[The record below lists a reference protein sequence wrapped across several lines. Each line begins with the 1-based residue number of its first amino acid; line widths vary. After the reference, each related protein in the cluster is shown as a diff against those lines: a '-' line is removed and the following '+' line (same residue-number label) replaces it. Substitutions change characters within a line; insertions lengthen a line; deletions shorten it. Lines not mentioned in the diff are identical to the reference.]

1 MSAHLREFMLSLEAE
16 TDGKKA
22 AEVEHC
28 FLGRVKD
35 FEQLKKAERTEHQE
49 QYEVRTKPDGENH
62 GVNGLIRVRAID
74 KKTYVL
80 TTKVY
85 YKGRRGCTETEVETT
100 KDMFEHFKKMAP
112 VGHEKLRHYFPTD
125 KEGQFWEVDVYVN
138 DNGDYEDWVRMEL
151 EVTNLKD
158 ELPEFPLEVEEFIN
172 CDHTKISKEEKK
184 KADKLY
190 KETFVKHL
198 EENFLPI
205 AN

>member
-1 MSAHLREFMLSLEAE
+1 MRRLRELMVSVEGE

-28 FLGRVKD
+28 FLARLKD
-35 FEQLKKAERTEHQE
+35 FDQLKKAEKVEHQE
-49 QYEVRTKPDGENH
+49 QYEVRTKPDEENH

-74 KKTYVL
+74 KQNYVL

-112 VGHEKLRHYFPTD
+112 VGHEKLRHYFPTG

-138 DNGDYEDWVRMEL
+138 ESGAYESWVRMEL

-158 ELPEFPLEVEEFIN
+158 DLPDFPLEVEEFIN
-172 CDHTKISKEEKK
+172 CDHTKISEEEKK

-190 KETFVKHL
+190 KNTFVKHL
-198 EENFLPI
+198 KENFLPI